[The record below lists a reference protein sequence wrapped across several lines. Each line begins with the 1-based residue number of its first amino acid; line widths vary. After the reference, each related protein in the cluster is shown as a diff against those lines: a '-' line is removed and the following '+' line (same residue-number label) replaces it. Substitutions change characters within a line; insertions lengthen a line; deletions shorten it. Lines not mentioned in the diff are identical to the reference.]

1 MVDQGMVQVL
11 NEKYLRKAVSGR
23 RALQE
28 NLVRP
33 EAIVTL
39 EQKEDGSAAVIKREE
54 PGRMRKIPLSSGG
67 RLILD
72 FGDHQVGY
80 VTLRF
85 SLQRGPQDSPAYIR
99 LKFGEDAR
107 EILERSEDYH
117 GWISRSWIQEEYLHI
132 DILPAAVELPRRYA
146 FRYMELE
153 VIDTSRK
160 WELVL
165 EDAECR
171 AVSAVK
177 EQEEAGAYA
186 ELSLLAGELVG
197 KAACEGHG
205 ESAGN
210 LVHGEC
216 GERAGRA
223 VHEEREERAGKAV
236 HEAARE
242 PDVEKMR
249 REMEQIC
256 RVSLRTLK
264 NCMQDV
270 FEDGPKRDRRLW
282 LGDLRLQA
290 LSDYASF
297 KNYDL
302 VKRCLYLFA
311 GMTRQ
316 DGKISAC
323 LFVEPEHQ
331 ADNTFLFD
339 YSLFFISTL
348 KDYYEETKDKA
359 TLEDLWEPA
368 KAQLEIAAREFDES
382 GWIRKDTVYG
392 SFIDWKDGL
401 DKQSCSQAVY
411 IFAAKDLRRIADI
424 LGKQTNAEWLD
435 REIREKENA
444 AWSYAWDAQ
453 KGLFVSGPARQI
465 SYATQVWMILAGVPD
480 VKEGQ
485 QILARL
491 EMEEQAVGMGT
502 PYMNHHYVEALF
514 LCGEKEK
521 AVRHILYYWGGMVR
535 QGADTFWEVYDPED
549 PQGSPYGSSIVNS
562 YCHAWSCTPIYFIR
576 KYGRGTKG
584 QE

>member
-1 MVDQGMVQVL
+1 MIDQEMVQVL
-11 NEKYLRKAVSGR
+11 HEEYIRKAVSCR
-23 RALQE
+23 RTLQE

-33 EAIVTL
+33 MAVVTL
-39 EQKEDGSAAVIKREE
+39 EQKEDGSAAVIKRED
-54 PGRMRKIPLSSGG
+54 PGRMGETPLSSGG
-67 RLILD
+67 RLVLD

-85 SLQRGPQDSPAYIR
+85 SPRRGPQDSPAYIR

-132 DILPAAVELPRRYA
+132 DILPATVELPRRYA

-177 EQEEAGAYA
+177 EQEEACAYA
-186 ELSLLAGELVG
+186 ELRPLAGELVG
-197 KAACEGHG
+197 KAVHETAG
-205 ESAGN
+205 ESDAEN
-210 LVHGEC
+210 V
-216 GERAGRA
+216 
-223 VHEEREERAGKAV
+223 
-236 HEAARE
+236 
-242 PDVEKMR
+242 R
-249 REMEQIC
+249 REMERIC
-256 RVSLRTLK
+256 KVGLRTLK

-290 LSDYASF
+290 LANYASF

-311 GMTRQ
+311 GVTRQ

-323 LFVEPEHQ
+323 LFLEPEYQ
-331 ADNTFLFD
+331 ADNIFYFD

-348 KDYYEETKDKA
+348 RDYYEETKDKV

-382 GWIRKDTVYG
+382 GWIREDTVYG

-411 IFAAKDLRRIADI
+411 IFAARDLRRIADI
-424 LGKQTNAEWLD
+424 LGKQTDAEWLD

-444 AWSYAWDAQ
+444 AWSHAWDAK

-465 SYATQVWMILAGVPD
+465 SYATQVWMLLAGVPD
-480 VKEGQ
+480 AEEGK

-491 EMEEQAVGMGT
+491 ETEVQAVGMGT

-521 AVRHILYYWGGMVR
+521 AIRHILCYWGGMVR
-535 QGADTFWEVYDPED
+535 QGADTFWEVYDPKD

-562 YCHAWSCTPIYFIR
+562 YCHAWSCSPIYFIR
-576 KYGRGTKG
+576 KYGYRTKG

>member
-1 MVDQGMVQVL
+1 MVDQEMVQVL
-11 NEKYLRKAVSGR
+11 HEEYIRKAVSNR
-23 RALQE
+23 RALHE

-33 EAIVTL
+33 RAVVTL
-39 EQKEDGSAAVIKREE
+39 EQTEDGSAAVVKSEH
-54 PGRMRKIPLSSGG
+54 PGRMREMPLSSGG
-67 RLILD
+67 RLVLD

-80 VTLRF
+80 VTLHLSTR
-85 SLQRGPQDSPAYIR
+85 SGPQDSPAYIR
-99 LKFGEDAR
+99 LKFGEEAK

-177 EQEEAGAYA
+177 EQEEADAYA
-186 ELSLLAGELVG
+186 ELRPLAGEL
-197 KAACEGHG
+197 
-205 ESAGN
+205 
-210 LVHGEC
+210 
-216 GERAGRA
+216 
-223 VHEEREERAGKAV
+223 AGKAV
-236 HEAARE
+236 CEETGDFAGRMVHEECGEYAGNSAHEAARE
-242 PDVEKMR
+242 PDAEKMR
-249 REMEQIC
+249 REMERIC

-290 LSDYASF
+290 LADYASF

-302 VKRCLYLFA
+302 VRRCLYLFA

-348 KDYYEETKDKA
+348 RDYYEETKEKEI
-359 TLEDLWEPA
+359 LEDLWEPA

-382 GWIRKDTVYG
+382 GWIREDTVYG

-424 LGKQTNAEWLD
+424 LEKQTDTEWLD
-435 REIREKENA
+435 REIRKKETA
-444 AWSYAWDAQ
+444 AWSHAWDAQ

-465 SYATQVWMILAGVPD
+465 SYATQVWMIQAGVAD
-480 VKEGQ
+480 AKEGK

-491 EMEEQAVGMGT
+491 ETEEQAVGMGT

-562 YCHAWSCTPIYFIR
+562 YCHAWSCTPIYFIQ
-576 KYGRGTKG
+576 KYGLRTEG